1 MIRHASPSSSEH
13 DGSLSYLDPARI
25 AHSRWNGVDD
35 TALRGRDFD
44 RLSAAIDRFGGNVQ
58 PIKVRST
65 AGPMLP
71 FSTGSETEHEEF
83 ELVFGHSRLLACR
96 ELGLPVLALVE
107 RLTEHEL
114 VQQFAAEFRWH
125 PSWRPWR
132 LGQLIKR
139 TIDDGLFPSLR
150 RTAEALAMDMS
161 EVALLHDLAT
171 LPDPVRRAFDN
182 VHFTPKHAKK
192 LLTVFQQDPEATIQ
206 NAKLAT
212 AAKGESGSSVVTK
225 LKGSP
230 E

>member
-1 MIRHASPSSSEH
+1 MIRHEGQSSSEH
-13 DGSLSYLDPARI
+13 DGSLSYLDPAHI
-25 AHSRWNGVDD
+25 VHSRWNTVDD

-44 RLSAAIDRFGGNVQ
+44 LLKPAIERFGGNVQ

-65 AGPMLP
+65 AGSILP
-71 FSTGSETEHEEF
+71 FSTGCETEHEEF

-125 PSWRPWR
+125 PCWRPWR
-132 LGQLIKR
+132 LGQLIRR

-150 RTAEALAMDMS
+150 RTGEALAMDMS

-171 LPDPVRRAFDN
+171 LPEPIRRAFDN

-192 LLTVFQQDPEATIQ
+192 LITVFQQDPGGTIR
-206 NAKLAT
+206 NAELAT
-212 AAKGESGSSVVTK
+212 AAKRESGSSIVTK